1 MIKLQR
7 HLGVLP
13 LPPRWQRWSSS
24 LDRTLGINTVI
35 SEWERIVASLRFQ
48 GRVPPEVWGTGL
60 TPSEWRSQDTSN
72 INALQLAAISNF
84 KLVRS
89 CLHARKRKE
98 YSSRISS
105 YSAARE
111 DKLCAGTM
119 HIGFQCLLNEYTDDT
134 DLQ

>member
-1 MIKLQR
+1 MLKLQR

-13 LPPRWQRWSSS
+13 LPPHWQRWSSS

-35 SEWERIVASLRFQ
+35 SEWERVVASLHFQ
-48 GRVPPEVWGTGL
+48 GGVPLEVWGTGL

-72 INALQLAAISNF
+72 LNALQLAAISNF

-89 CLHARKRKE
+89 CLHARKRKK

-105 YSAARE
+105 HSAARE
-111 DKLCAGTM
+111 DKLRAGTM
-119 HIGFQCLLNEYTDDT
+119 HIGFQCLLNEY
-134 DLQ
+134 